1 MTNPPHFQAGV
12 IKSYEKVLKNT
23 YKYLEISYIFITFV
37 IANENRRYDT
47 EQNHTGSPQ
56 YD

>member
-37 IANENRRYDT
+37 IANENRRY
-47 EQNHTGSPQ
+47 EHRNRHKQNNP
-56 YD
+56 